1 MKPTLYDDQRY
12 LLQMAL
18 HHTQNGTKAENV
30 LITSPSGSGKTYMI
44 AGLVDELLQNG
55 FAPTDILIIP
65 PTYEIAS
72 QIQNRLIQF
81 VGEDVTQNIP
91 ILGSV
96 VASRLGEQSVSSD
109 PLSTLSSSIAP
120 SNSTSRKTTQ
130 PNVIG
135 DRREARVNNT
145 FKVIIID
152 EAHHSEAET
161 YKEVLR
167 HYSNAVVYGFT
178 ATPMRNDE
186 KQLSS
191 TYQHIVS
198 GLSIKELIKA
208 GRLAEFDYIVPN
220 HTHMVTFNSDYL
232 DVDGKDFDAIYKPQ
246 KLDRVLYGDMVDT
259 WLHHARDRKT
269 ICFVPSIEESR
280 LLAKLFVKKGIKAA
294 HVDGSTI
301 PFEERNQIIEDF
313 RSGNIQVLCNQ
324 GLISEGFDV
333 PDASCVLLARPTNSV
348 ILYLQQCFRAMRRD
362 PKNPQQKAIIL
373 DHANNISRFG
383 KLDADRNWTLTMDA
397 AQKALAKTTKQPKRV
412 LKEQY
417 DIDPYVVTDSEMIQ
431 LAKVTNPYFEADVE
445 HVFTLEDVDMKPFKE
460 LCRIQRQ
467 YHIKSVY
474 SKSWAYLCALHFGFE
489 VPKSLSSKK

>member
-30 LITSPSGSGKTYMI
+30 LVTSPSGSGKTYMI
-44 AGLVDELLQNG
+44 AGLVDRLLQVG
-55 FAPTDILIIP
+55 FQPSEILIIP

-72 QIQNRLIQF
+72 QIKNRLMQF
-81 VGEDVTQNIP
+81 VGEDTTQNIT

-96 VASRLGEQSVSSD
+96 VASRLAAQDS
-109 PLSTLSSSIAP
+109 AA
-120 SNSTSRKTTQ
+120 TTQ
-130 PNVIG
+130 TNNP
-135 DRREARVNNT
+135 RVVDKANP
-145 FKVIIID
+145 FKIIIID
-152 EAHHSEAET
+152 EAHHSEAKT
-161 YKEVLR
+161 YKEVLQQ
-167 HYSNAVVYGFT
+167 YPNAVVYGFT

-220 HTHMVTFNSDYL
+220 HTRMVTFNSNYL

-259 WLHHARDRKT
+259 WFHHARDRKT

-280 LLAKLFVKKGIKAA
+280 LLAKLFVKQGIKAA
-294 HVDGSTI
+294 HVDGSTMS
-301 PFEERNQIIEDF
+301 FEDRNQIIEDF

-348 ILYLQQCFRAMRRD
+348 ILHLQQCFRAMRRD

-383 KLDADRNWTLTMDA
+383 KLDADRNWTLTMDT
-397 AQKALAKTTKQPKRV
+397 AQKALAKTTKLPKQV
-412 LKEQY
+412 MKDKY
-417 DIDPYVVTDSEMIQ
+417 DIDPYVITDSDMIA
-431 LAKVTNPYFEADVE
+431 LAQITNPYFEADVE
-445 HVFTLEDVDMKPFKE
+445 SVLALEDVDRKPFKE

-474 SKSWAYLCALHFGFE
+474 NKSWAYLCALHFGFE
-489 VPKSLSSKK
+489 VPKVLSLKK

>member
-1 MKPTLYDDQRY
+1 MLYCLKTITIGENMKPTLYDDQRY

-18 HHTQNGTKAENV
+18 HHIQNGTKRENV
-30 LITSPSGSGKTYMI
+30 LVTSPSGSGKTYMI
-44 AGLVDELLQNG
+44 AGLVDRLLQFG
-55 FAPTDILIIP
+55 FQPSEILIIP

-72 QIQNRLIQF
+72 QIKNRLIQF
-81 VGEDVTQNIP
+81 VGEDVTQTIP

-96 VASRLGEQSVSSD
+96 VASRLNTQEHTAPITYNNPRVVDKVD
-109 PLSTLSSSIAP
+109 P
-120 SNSTSRKTTQ
+120 
-130 PNVIG
+130 V
-135 DRREARVNNT
+135 

-161 YKEVLR
+161 YKEVLL
-167 HYSNAVVYGFT
+167 HYPNAVVYGFT

-220 HTHMVTFNSDYL
+220 HTRMVTFNSDYL
-232 DVDGKDFDAIYKPQ
+232 DIDGKDFDAIYKPQ

-259 WLHHARDRKT
+259 WLQHARDRKT
-269 ICFVPSIEESR
+269 ICFVPSIEESH
-280 LLAKLFVKKGIKAA
+280 LLAKLFVKQGIKAA
-294 HVDGSTI
+294 HVDGSTMS
-301 PFEERNQIIEDF
+301 FEERNHIIKAF
-313 RSGNIQVLCNQ
+313 RSGDIQVLCNQ

-348 ILYLQQCFRAMRRD
+348 ILHLQQCFRAMRRD

-397 AQKALAKTTKQPKRV
+397 AQKALVKTTKLPKQV
-412 LKEQY
+412 MKDKY

-445 HVFTLEDVDMKPFKE
+445 RVLILEDVDMKPFKE

-474 SKSWAYLCALHFGFE
+474 NKSWAYLCALHFGFE
-489 VPKSLSSKK
+489 VPKPLSLKK